1 MKHYFG
7 PNGKLAESFSDYE
20 VRESQNKM
28 AEAVF
33 EVINTGQNLIV
44 EAGTGVGKTLA
55 YLIPIFE
62 SGKSVVISTATKVL
76 QHQLLEKDIP
86 IVEEVTGVKP
96 DISILKGRSNYL
108 CLLRKEQF
116 ALNPLFK
123 NKREIPVWAEI
134 KAWLSFTETGDF
146 SEMEEIPVYHPLLSS
161 LNADRNYCTG
171 SKCPFYKECYFY
183 RARRKAQKSQIVLVN
198 HHLLFAD
205 LSVKETNYGTILPLH
220 PVLVV
225 DEAHK
230 LEDIATSQ
238 FGEVFTAKMVSVLLS
253 QLPGELKYRHTEA
266 FRDFLKDPLFKIADD
281 SIQRWELT
289 ENMITRLLELK
300 PKLEKVRN
308 DVISLK
314 DDTFELK
321 DNLLQRIRSFFDFL
335 DSLLHP
341 DFITYYNSSKT
352 GGQFHS
358 VPIDISSKIERAF
371 SGNFE
376 SIIMTSATLSVRNK
390 LDFFQNRVGLKD
402 AVACLLTST
411 FDFQNNTILY
421 VPKRLPDVNQDT
433 FRPVAVEEIV
443 RILNVTKGRAFL
455 LCTSH
460 RNVSY
465 FADELRARTELNI
478 LKQGESSAPGLVGRF
493 VLEKKSV
500 LVGSF
505 SFWEG
510 IDVKGEAL
518 SCVIIDRL
526 PFPQPDEPVFKAR
539 ANRMENG
546 FFGYSVPLAVLQFKQ
561 GLGRLIRSSEDR
573 GILCVLDK
581 RLLTKRYGRIFL
593 ESFYPVPLVRSLDRI
608 KKFLAQS

>member
-7 PNGKLAESFSDYE
+7 PNGKLSQSFADYE
-20 VRESQNKM
+20 VRGPQNEM

-33 EVINTGQNLIV
+33 DAINTGQNLIV

-62 SGKSVVISTATKVL
+62 SGKSAVISTATKVL

-86 IVEEVTGVKP
+86 VIKKVTGLNP
-96 DISILKGRSNYL
+96 DVSILKGRSNYL

-116 ALNPLFK
+116 MLNPLFRS
-123 NKREIPVWAEI
+123 KRDIPVWAEV
-134 KAWLSFTETGDF
+134 KAWLSFTEAGDF
-146 SEMEEIPVYHPLLSS
+146 SEMEEVPVNHPILTS

-171 SKCPFYKECYFY
+171 SKCPFYRECYFY
-183 RARRKAQKSQIVLVN
+183 RARKKAQKSQIVLVN

-205 LSVKETNYGTILPLH
+205 LSVKETNFATILPLH
-220 PVLVV
+220 PVLTV

-238 FGEVFTAKMVSVLLS
+238 FGEMLTARMIAVLLG
-253 QLPGELKYRHTEA
+253 QLPGELKFRHTEK
-266 FRDFLKDPLFKIADD
+266 FR
-281 SIQRWELT
+281 E
-289 ENMITRLLELK
+289 LLEDPVFDSDMKFRQRGVVSEEMKEKLLALK
-300 PKLEKVRN
+300 PGLETLRK
-308 DVISLK
+308 DLTALD
-314 DDTFELK
+314 DDTFEMR
-321 DNLLQRIRSFFDFL
+321 DNLIRRIGSFFDFL
-335 DSLLHP
+335 DTLENQ
-341 DFITYYNSSKT
+341 DFVKYYDSNS
-352 GGQFHS
+352 GARQFRS
-358 VPIDISSKIERAF
+358 VPIDISSKIEQAF

-376 SIIMTSATLSVRNK
+376 TIIMTSATLSVRKK
-390 LDFFQNRVGLKD
+390 LDFFKNRVGLKD
-402 AVACLLTST
+402 AKSCLLAST
-411 FDFQNNTILY
+411 FDFKNNTILY
-421 VPKRLPDVNQDT
+421 VPKTLPDVNQDA
-433 FRPVAVEEIV
+433 FRPAAVEEII
-443 RILNVTKGRAFL
+443 RILNLTEGRAFL

-460 RNVSY
+460 RNVSC

-493 VLEKKSV
+493 IMEQNSV

-539 ANRMENG
+539 ADRMENG

-561 GLGRLIRSSEDR
+561 GLGRLIRSNEDR
-573 GILCVLDK
+573 GILCVLDN
-581 RLLTKRYGRIFL
+581 RVLTKRYGKIFL
-593 ESFYPVPLVRSLDRI
+593 ESFYPVPLTRSLDEV